1 MWEGGCWL
9 CQAKLLLPGRWI
21 GAGERHRVQF
31 DPVSGLNHCSHT
43 ALIWFRPFAWVKL
56 PPRIAPFVPA
66 GLSFVAVLALS
77 TNPSQPFPAL
87 RGASPVL
94 LAGTKGAVPKVCYFV
109 KQLQT

>member
-1 MWEGGCWL
+1 MWEGGCWP

-21 GAGERHRVQF
+21 GAGERRRVQF

-77 TNPSQPFPAL
+77 TNPSQPCTVPAQ
-87 RGASPVL
+87 SFWQE
-94 LAGTKGAVPKVCYFV
+94 PKALCRRFV
-109 KQLQT
+109 IS